1 MVNCV
6 YNFSMIY
13 RKQWVTMFRNLFFL
27 LCLVFNVLNLT
38 NANATTASS
47 DNFSKTLK
55 KVAPAVSSAGTI
67 DYKAGCSSCA
77 QAAQNATLYS
87 KDNNQKIDLSVL
99 SEEEA
104 NNAFNELAA
113 RDDIPYGYPMDGCY
127 ARAHKIV
134 RILEDQGIIAGKA
147 FLEGELYIDTKF
159 GEVAWGYHVA
169 PVIMVKKGNIV
180 SPYVFDPSLFS
191 KPVPFDEWKAKI
203 TAKSKSKI
211 TREYFT
217 NRYAYDPGDRAKTL
231 NDYDDENID
240 DMDTTNRNFS
250 RLLALYN
257 VSKGKK

>member
-77 QAAQNATLYS
+77 QAAQNASKTTLYS

-180 SPYVFDPSLFS
+180 SPMFSTLLSFQSLF
-191 KPVPFDEWKAKI
+191 PLM
-203 TAKSKSKI
+203 
-211 TREYFT
+211 
-217 NRYAYDPGDRAKTL
+217 NG
-231 NDYDDENID
+231 
-240 DMDTTNRNFS
+240 
-250 RLLALYN
+250 RL
-257 VSKGKK
+257 K